1 MSTGDQLGL
10 KTNNNKDQDMDGANG
25 SKNKQMNKQKM
36 ELVGVTRKKCKET
49 VSPFLKSLHR

>member
-25 SKNKQMNKQKM
+25 SNNKQMNKQKM

-49 VSPFLKSLHR
+49 